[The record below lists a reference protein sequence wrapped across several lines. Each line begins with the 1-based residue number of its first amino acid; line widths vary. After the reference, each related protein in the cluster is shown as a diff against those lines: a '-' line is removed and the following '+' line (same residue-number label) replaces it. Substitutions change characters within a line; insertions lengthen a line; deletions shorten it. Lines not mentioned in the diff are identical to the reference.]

1 MLVASNDGRTRLS
14 EDLVVE
20 SMVEKSNHVGGKTS
34 ECDAR
39 SEVRGDGGLLS
50 RKGRE
55 NEAAQRDVGSG
66 DGVYGGDRGDGDGQ
80 DGDGQ

>member
-1 MLVASNDGRTRLS
+1 MAVRDFS

-20 SMVEKSNHVGGKTS
+20 SMVEKSNHVGGKAS

-39 SEVRGDGGLLS
+39 SEVRGDGGLPN

-55 NEAAQRDVGSG
+55 NEAAHWISG
-66 DGVYGGDRGDGDGQ
+66 IRLLKEVLG
-80 DGDGQ
+80 